1 MLVRQPAS
9 LECWC
14 DICIMNIVQT
24 ACDIFYIG
32 LITEAG
38 HGPVYKSSVSN
49 QFVRTSLITILMM
62 SLPEVFTINQTEN
75 YH

>member
-1 MLVRQPAS
+1 M
-9 LECWC
+9 W
-14 DICIMNIVQT
+14 IMNIVHT
-24 ACDIFYIG
+24 TGDIFYIG

-38 HGPVYKSSVSN
+38 HSPVWKSRVVN